1 MLKFFMIF
9 LGGGIGAYTRYLT
22 SLYAARFSPNFP
34 LGTLLV
40 NIIGSFIMGV
50 FFTLFQDKFPMQQ
63 ELKLLITVGFC
74 GALTT
79 FSTFNMD
86 IWNLFLSG
94 NITKGIT
101 YIVSNLLLTILAL
114 ILGVILAKQL

>member
-1 MLKFFMIF
+1 MIF

-22 SLYAARFSPNFP
+22 GLYAARFSPNFP

-40 NIIGSFIMGV
+40 NIIGSFIMGL

-94 NITKGIT
+94 NITKGII

-114 ILGVILAKQL
+114 ALGVILAKQL

>member
-1 MLKFFMIF
+1 
-9 LGGGIGAYTRYLT
+9 
-22 SLYAARFSPNFP
+22 
-34 LGTLLV
+34 
-40 NIIGSFIMGV
+40 MGV

-94 NITKGIT
+94 NITKGII

-114 ILGVILAKQL
+114 ALGVILAKQL

>member
-9 LGGGIGAYTRYLT
+9 LGGGIGSYTRYLT
-22 SLYAARFSPNFP
+22 GLYAARFSPNFP

-40 NIIGSFIMGV
+40 NIIGSFIMGL

-94 NITKGIT
+94 NITKGII

-114 ILGVILAKQL
+114 ALGVILAKQL

>member
-9 LGGGIGAYTRYLT
+9 LGGGIGTYTRYLT
-22 SLYAARFSPNFP
+22 GLYAARFSPNFP

-40 NIIGSFIMGV
+40 NIIGSFIMGL
-50 FFTLFQDKFPMQQ
+50 FFTLFQDKFPVQQ

-94 NITKGIT
+94 NITKGII

-114 ILGVILAKQL
+114 ALGVILAKQL

>member
-9 LGGGIGAYTRYLT
+9 LGGGIGSYTRYLT
-22 SLYAARFSPNFP
+22 GLYAARFSPNFP

-40 NIIGSFIMGV
+40 NIIGSFIMGL
-50 FFTLFQDKFPMQQ
+50 FFTLFQDKFPVQQ

-94 NITKGIT
+94 NITKGII

-114 ILGVILAKQL
+114 ALGVILAKQL

>member
-9 LGGGIGAYTRYLT
+9 LGGGIGSYTRYLT
-22 SLYAARFSPNFP
+22 GLYAARFSPNFP

-40 NIIGSFIMGV
+40 NIIGSFIMGL

-63 ELKLLITVGFC
+63 ELKLLVTVGFC

-94 NITKGIT
+94 NITKGII

-114 ILGVILAKQL
+114 ALGVILAKQL

>member
-9 LGGGIGAYTRYLT
+9 LGGGIGSYTRYLT
-22 SLYAARFSPNFP
+22 GLYAARFSPNFP

-94 NITKGIT
+94 NITKGII

-114 ILGVILAKQL
+114 ALGVILAKQL